1 MKKNYFSILSIAF
14 ISCIV
19 FWIFYSMTPHFD
31 FSVNVPMSEFSTNRA
46 LEHLKI
52 IAEKPHYVGSQ
63 NHKTVANYLE
73 TELRDLG
80 LEVKT
85 EDGFS
90 LNDGGVLVKSH
101 NILAK
106 LKGTESGK
114 ALMLLSHYDSAPH
127 SKSKGASDDGAGVV
141 AILEGIRSYIH
152 NNTSHKND
160 IIILFSDAEEV
171 GLNGA
176 AQFVTQS
183 KWAKEVGLVINFEAR
198 GTSGPSYMLM
208 EATKGNA
215 ALIKSFKA
223 ANPKFPVANS
233 LMYSIYKMLPNDTDL
248 TVFREQGKI
257 HGFNF
262 AFIDDHFNY
271 HSAQD
276 DVQHLDK
283 NSLAQQGTYL
293 MPLLKFY
300 ADANLSKLETPEDHV
315 YFNTP
320 INFVSYP
327 FSWSLPLVA
336 AALFLFVVLTFAGL
350 AKRVLDVRQI
360 IHGIGLY
367 LFSIIICG
375 AIGFGLWRL
384 VLFIYPQYKDIL
396 HGFTYNGHYYLIAF
410 LALSLA
416 INFFIFSKNEI
427 TKTPMN
433 YFIAPLMISIVVN
446 FAIVF
451 YLPGAGFFVI
461 PTWFGLA
468 ALAHFVLTQKSNL
481 VLQLLFIM
489 PSLILLV
496 PLLVLFPIGLGL
508 KVLFLAI
515 ILLTY
520 IFGSIMPIVGGF
532 EHKKT
537 ISLAFLAISIGF
549 LIQAHLNA
557 DFQFGKAKPNSLVYV
572 QSTDSKEAIW
582 ATYDTNLDS
591 WTKNYFGLGKKS
603 TNDIPV
609 IQLKSK
615 YNSGF
620 SFTSDADF
628 KDVASPTIKFL
639 KDSTVRGQRYLKI
652 FIIPNRPVSRYDV
665 FAPEDLEINNF
676 KANSTKAASQKG
688 SLYARKGQNV
698 VRYYVVDNEPL
709 LLEFNVKSNKNID
722 MEILESSFD
731 LLENPKFNIPK
742 RANWMIPTPFVLT
755 DAVMIKQK
763 LKPTSDKPIAAVAV
777 KKPFVKKRKKQ
788 IEEPKIPVVQEVE

>member
-46 LEHLKI
+46 LDHLKI
-52 IAEKPHYVGSQ
+52 IAQKPHYVGSQ
-63 NHKTVANYLE
+63 NHKMVANYLT

-80 LEVKT
+80 LDVKT

-106 LKGTESGK
+106 LKGSNSTK
-114 ALMLLSHYDSAPH
+114 TLLLLSHYDSAPH

-160 IIILFSDAEEV
+160 IMILFSDAEEV

-208 EATKGNA
+208 EVTKGNA

-223 ANPKFPVANS
+223 ANPEFPVANS

-257 HGFNF
+257 PGFNF

-300 ADANLSKLETPEDHV
+300 ADANLNNLETTEDHI

-327 FSWSLPLVA
+327 FSWNLPLVT
-336 AALFLFVVLTFAGL
+336 AALVVFIVLIFVGL
-350 AKRVLDVRQI
+350 GKRVLDVQQI
-360 IHGIGLY
+360 IHGFGLY
-367 LFSIIICG
+367 LFSMITSG
-375 AIGFGLWRL
+375 AIGFGLWKIIMI
-384 VLFIYPQYKDIL
+384 VYPQYKDIL

-410 LALSLA
+410 LALALA
-416 INFFIFSKNEI
+416 INFFAFRKDTVAKN
-427 TKTPMN
+427 PMN
-433 YFIAPLMISIVVN
+433 YAIAPLLFSIVIN
-446 FAIVF
+446 FFIVF

-461 PTWFGLA
+461 PTWFGLL

-481 VLQLLFIM
+481 VLQLLFIT
-489 PSLILLV
+489 PSLILFV
-496 PLLVLFPIGLGL
+496 PLLVLFPVGLGL
-508 KVLFLAI
+508 KVLFISMIVLS
-515 ILLTY
+515 Y
-520 IFGSIMPIVGGF
+520 VFGSIMPIVGGF
-532 EHKKT
+532 EHKKI
-537 ISLAFLAISIGF
+537 ISLLFLAISVGF
-549 LIQAHLNA
+549 LAQAHVSA
-557 DFQFGKAKPNSLVYV
+557 SYEFGKAKPNSLVYV
-572 QSTDSKEAIW
+572 QNTESKKAIW
-582 ATYDTNLDS
+582 ATYDANIDP
-591 WTKNYFGLGKKS
+591 WTKNYFGQNKKS

-609 IQLKSK
+609 FPLKSK

-620 SFTSDADF
+620 SFTADADF
-628 KDVASPTIKFL
+628 KNIASPTIQFL
-639 KDSTVRGQRYLKI
+639 RDSIVRGQRYLKI
-652 FIIPNRPVSRYDV
+652 LISPNRTVNRYDV

-676 KANSTKAASQKG
+676 KANNIKAVSQKG
-688 SLYARKGQNV
+688 SLYVRKNHSV

-731 LLENPKFNIPK
+731 LLENPNFKIPK
-742 RANWMIPTPFVLT
+742 REKWMIPTPFVLT
-755 DAVMIKQK
+755 DAVIIKQK
-763 LKPTSDKPIAAVAV
+763 LKPTALSTSQNKVSAKPS
-777 KKPFVKKRKKQ
+777 VKKRKKLALMP
-788 IEEPKIPVVQEVE
+788 EIPAVQQVE